1 MSAQALQE
9 FFVSL
14 GFEVDTAKIN
24 EFEQQ
29 TAKLRDG
36 LLKVGTIMTGT
47 AAGVGAMVLKVAEG
61 MDDIGDFADIIGM
74 GAREVDALGKVAKQ
88 NDSSFEAM
96 KSTLQGVAQ
105 VTGEAAMGIGRGA
118 AIFETLGLA
127 AKDAEGKT
135 KGAGSMLAEIAD
147 RMKDMAEGDRLALAS
162 KLHIDPSL
170 IPLLSKGS
178 KAFMELKES
187 AEAANPL
194 TEEQYKQ
201 ADEIVKLWGKATAS
215 ATGYTKL
222 LAVKLF
228 PVMKDILT
236 TYNDWVSSVKK
247 GGGGLIADA
256 FKTASAFAETLWNW
270 IGRVARGVK
279 SAFSE
284 LKEFKAVTWAA
295 GSAVAALIAYQA
307 GIFFTTLGGAV
318 MTAARALFTFNASAA
333 LPVILVGGLVIAIGL
348 LIDELVNFY
357 EGNETIIGQL
367 SEEFPGAI
375 YGAWA
380 ALATLGAGFIALKW
394 KAITSIVQMVA
405 YQWWLF
411 THAQGGI
418 AKMLAGF
425 SSLAWGWLSTAATA
439 TASAVRMA
447 ASWFI
452 ALGPIGWA
460 VAAVIAAAGLIWAY
474 WDDLSSWI
482 GPIWD
487 KAMHVVMDGVSQAVS
502 WVTELFDNAK
512 QKVMGFI
519 DTVVGAIGKVGQ
531 LLGLT
536 SSAKD
541 VKVEVSK
548 AGRAQAV
555 TQAPESGSQQQS
567 DPARPRQMTPVAQA
581 VAQAPAM
588 QSALGD
594 SQAQMPT
601 TVPTPQQQ
609 IGAIGRAGSTTSN
622 STTVMQTTQVTGTTI
637 QISSPDPAKAGE
649 AVRQELDKMNKQTT
663 RNGQSAVAL

>member
-29 TAKLRDG
+29 TARLRDG
-36 LLKVGTIMTGT
+36 LLKVGTIMTGA

-61 MDDIGDFADIIGM
+61 MDEIGDFADIIGM
-74 GAREVDALGKVAKQ
+74 SAKEVDALSKVAKQ
-88 NDSSFEAM
+88 NDSSFDAM

-118 AIFETLGLA
+118 AIFEKLGLA

-135 KGAGSMLAEIAD
+135 KGAGTMLAEIAD

-170 IPLLSKGS
+170 LPLLSKGS

-194 TEEQYKQ
+194 TEGQYKQ

-215 ATGYTKL
+215 VGGYTKL

-228 PVMKDILT
+228 PVMKNILT
-236 TYNDWVSSVKK
+236 SYNDWVSSVKK

-256 FKTASAFAETLWNW
+256 FKLASAFAEALWNW
-270 IGRVARGVK
+270 IERVASGVK
-279 SAFSE
+279 SAFTE
-284 LKEFKAVTWAA
+284 LKEFKVVTWAA
-295 GSAVAALIAYQA
+295 GAAVAALIAYQA

-318 MTAARALFTFNASAA
+318 MTAARALFTFNASVA

-348 LIDELVNFY
+348 LVDELVNFY

-380 ALATLGAGFIALKW
+380 ALATLGAGFLALKW

-418 AKMLAGF
+418 AKMLVGF

-452 ALGPIGWA
+452 ALGPIGWV

-474 WDDLSSWI
+474 WDELSSWI

-487 KAMHVVMDGVSQAVS
+487 KAMNAVMEGVSQAVS

-512 QKVMGFI
+512 QKVVGFI
-519 DTVVGAIGKVGQ
+519 DMVTGAIGKVGQ

-536 SSAKD
+536 SDAKD

-548 AGRAQAV
+548 TGQAQAV
-555 TQAPESGSQQQS
+555 AQAPESGLQQS
-567 DPARPRQMTPVAQA
+567 DPTRPRQMTPVAQA
-581 VAQAPAM
+581 MAQAPAM
-588 QSALGD
+588 QNAFGD
-594 SQAQMPT
+594 SQMQTPT
-601 TVPTPQQQ
+601 TVPTPQQR
-609 IGAIGRAGSTTSN
+609 IGAIGRAGSTTTN

>member
-29 TAKLRDG
+29 TARLRDG
-36 LLKVGTIMTGT
+36 LLKVGTIMTG
-47 AAGVGAMVLKVAEG
+47 AAVGVSAMVLKVAEG
-61 MDDIGDFADIIGM
+61 MDEIGDFADIIGM
-74 GAREVDALGKVAKQ
+74 SSKEVDALGKVAKQ
-88 NDSSFEAM
+88 NDSSFDAM

-147 RMKDMAEGDRLALAS
+147 RMKGMAEGDRLALAS

-228 PVMKDILT
+228 PVMKNILT

-256 FKTASAFAETLWNW
+256 FKMASAFAETLWDW
-270 IGRVARGVK
+270 IERVASGVK

-284 LKEFKAVTWAA
+284 LKEFKVVTWAA
-295 GSAVAALIAYQA
+295 GAAVAALIAYQA
-307 GIFFTTLGGAV
+307 GIFFTTLGSAV

-367 SEEFPGAI
+367 NEEYPGAI
-375 YGAWA
+375 YAAWA
-380 ALATLGAGFIALKW
+380 ALAALGGGFIALKW
-394 KAITSIVQMVA
+394 KAITSMVETMAIMAMYAAEWIAAHAAMAVGALAA
-405 YQWWLF
+405 YW
-411 THAQGGI
+411 
-418 AKMLAGF
+418 
-425 SSLAWGWLSTAATA
+425 
-439 TASAVRMA
+439 
-447 ASWFI
+447 
-452 ALGPIGWA
+452 PILLIIGA
-460 VAAVIAAAGLIWAY
+460 IAAVVGGVWYLWENWEAVTKLLGDAW
-474 WDDLSSWI
+474 
-482 GPIWD
+482 
-487 KAMHVVMDGVSQAVS
+487 KVVADAVS
-502 WVTELFDNAK
+502 EEFAGAIGIIDQVRA
-512 QKVMGFI
+512 KVMGFI
-519 DTVVGAIGKVGQ
+519 ETITGAIGKVGQ

-536 SSAKD
+536 SDAKD

-548 AGRAQAV
+548 TGQAQAV
-555 TQAPESGSQQQS
+555 AQATEPGSQPQS
-567 DPARPRQMTPVAQA
+567 DPNRPRQMTPVAQA
-581 VAQAPAM
+581 MVQAPAM
-588 QSALGD
+588 QNAFGD
-594 SQAQMPT
+594 SQTQTPT
-601 TVPTPQQQ
+601 IVPTPQQQ

>member
-29 TAKLRDG
+29 TARLRDG
-36 LLKVGTIMTGT
+36 LLKVGTIMTG
-47 AAGVGAMVLKVAEG
+47 AAVGVGAMVLKVAEG
-61 MDDIGDFADIIGM
+61 MDEIGDFADIIGM
-74 GAREVDALGKVAKQ
+74 SAKEVDALGKVAKQ
-88 NDSSFEAM
+88 NDSSFDAM

-135 KGAGSMLAEIAD
+135 KGAGTMLAEIAD

-187 AEAANPL
+187 AEATNPL

-228 PVMKDILT
+228 PVMKNILT

-256 FKTASAFAETLWNW
+256 FKMASAFAETLWDW
-270 IGRVARGVK
+270 IERVASGAK

-284 LKEFKAVTWAA
+284 LKEFKVLAWAA
-295 GSAVAALIAYQA
+295 GAAVAALIAYQA

-367 SEEFPGAI
+367 NEEYPGAI
-375 YGAWA
+375 YAAWA
-380 ALATLGAGFIALKW
+380 ALVALGGGFVALKW
-394 KAITSIVQMVA
+394 KAIASMLETMAIMAMYAAEWIAAHAAMAVGALAA
-405 YQWWLF
+405 YW
-411 THAQGGI
+411 
-418 AKMLAGF
+418 
-425 SSLAWGWLSTAATA
+425 
-439 TASAVRMA
+439 
-447 ASWFI
+447 
-452 ALGPIGWA
+452 PILLIIGA
-460 VAAVIAAAGLIWAY
+460 IAAVVGGVWYLWENWETVTKLLGDAWKVVTDTVSNAFAGAMEII
-474 WDDLSSWI
+474 DQV
-482 GPIWD
+482 
-487 KAMHVVMDGVSQAVS
+487 KAR
-502 WVTELFDNAK
+502 
-512 QKVMGFI
+512 VMGFI
-519 DTVVGAIGKVGQ
+519 DTITGAIGKVGQ

-536 SSAKD
+536 DSSSS
-541 VKVEVSK
+541 VKV
-548 AGRAQAV
+548 
-555 TQAPESGSQQQS
+555 
-567 DPARPRQMTPVAQA
+567 
-581 VAQAPAM
+581 AM
-588 QSALGD
+588 QSAGASGVGAGGAATDLLGQPGGVMG
-594 SQAQMPT
+594 SASNSSSNTMTSTQ
-601 TVPTPQQQ
+601 TVT
-609 IGAIGRAGSTTSN
+609 IGAPNI
-622 STTVMQTTQVTGTTI
+622 TI
-637 QISSPDPAKAGE
+637 NSPDPAKAGE
-649 AVRQELDKMNKQTT
+649 AVRQELERMNRQVI
-663 RNGQSAVAL
+663 RNGQSAVGL